1 MSPGRNGDGSQ
12 DGSQHRNR
20 GVLRRQCGDEAAYA
34 RLRAEAFR
42 LTLVHAEAHDRLAPL
57 CDALWAALAPTGVS
71 WVGFYLED
79 PEQPAVPA
87 TREGQLLLAARRDK
101 PACSPI
107 GLHGVCG
114 QGFLEESVR
123 VVEDVALLGAGYIAC
138 DPRDRSEIVIPVY
151 RNGIRWGVLDVDSH
165 ELACFGRPDVDGLNG
180 VLRAAGL
187 LDRDLPLR
195 EDRLHEPQ
203 ASL

>member
-1 MSPGRNGDGSQ
+1 VSPDGRSPNGSPNGSH
-12 DGSQHRNR
+12 G
-20 GVLRRQCGDEAAYA
+20 GLRRQCGDEGTYA
-34 RLRAEAFR
+34 RLRAEAFL
-42 LTLVHAEAHDRLAPL
+42 LTLAHPDAQDRLAPL
-57 CDALWAALAPTGVS
+57 CDALWAELAPNGVS

-79 PEQPAVPA
+79 PDRPAVPA

-165 ELACFGRPDVDGLNG
+165 ELACFGRLDVDGLSG
-180 VLRAAGL
+180 VLRSAGL